1 MLAPST
7 VYLTLREHSPSGFLL
22 LLGQTCRMVAF
33 VHPIIR
39 RVRSPKHIAVSLVV
53 TFAFFAGLAGAAG
66 GQTKSCTEKDA
77 KDALN
82 LPDNYRDWNA
92 AYRSFQRFGQCDD
105 GAIAEGFSEA
115 IAQLLA
121 KDWKKHVDA
130 LIRLATNDKKFER
143 FVLRHVD
150 ETLSD
155 DELRTI
161 AENARL
167 YCPNGEK
174 PFCRLILTRAQNSL
188 TAQQKVPK

>member
-1 MLAPST
+1 MRS
-7 VYLTLREHSPSGFLL
+7 LT
-22 LLGQTCRMVAF
+22 
-33 VHPIIR
+33 
-39 RVRSPKHIAVSLVV
+39 HIAVSVATL
-53 TFAFFAGLAGAAG
+53 AFFVGLAAAAG
-66 GQTKSCTEKDA
+66 QNKSCTEKDA

-92 AYRSFQRFGQCDD
+92 AYRAFQRFGQCDD

-121 KDWKKHVDA
+121 RDWKHVDD
-130 LIRLATNDKKFER
+130 LIRLATNDKKFKQ
-143 FVLRHVD
+143 FVLQHID

-167 YCPNGEK
+167 HCPSRER
-174 PFCRLILTRAQNSL
+174 PFCGLILTRAQSSL
-188 TAQQKVPK
+188 AAQQKVSN